1 MRKIVMLLVF
11 GLTACVA
18 EQPATGE
25 KLVSLQNQ
33 CKAYGF
39 KAGSDNLNAC
49 VFQLDQNRI
58 ASNRQ
63 KRIAFGEAL
72 SDTGYQMQENART
85 QQLINATNRPLNCT
99 STPSYGGTVKTSC
112 Y

>member
-1 MRKIVMLLVF
+1 MLVAL
-11 GLTACVA
+11 GLSGCIA

-25 KLVSLQNQ
+25 KLVDLQNQ

-39 KAGSDNLNAC
+39 KAGSDNFNTC
-49 VFQLDQNRI
+49 VFRLDQNRI

-85 QQLINATNRPLNCT
+85 QQLTNAMNRPMNCT
-99 STPSYGGTVKTSC
+99 STPSYGGAVKTSC